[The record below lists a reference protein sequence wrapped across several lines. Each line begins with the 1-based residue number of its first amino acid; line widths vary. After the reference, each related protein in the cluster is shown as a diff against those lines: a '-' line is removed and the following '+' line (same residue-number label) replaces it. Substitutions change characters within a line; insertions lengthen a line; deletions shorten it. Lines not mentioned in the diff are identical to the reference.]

1 MAIPSV
7 YWLSAHALSTMREN
21 APFDTGNLRDL
32 GIWMDKTGKNEFTIF
47 IGGTEAPYAVYTNE
61 AWVAPYWKGKKNPN
75 EHWIDKAVKGIVDD
89 ICGMTGGRLASTV
102 GEEDRWVNKS
112 YWESPEG
119 IERLERYRIS
129 DYKSAVS

>member
-1 MAIPSV
+1 MAILSV
-7 YWLSAHALSTMREN
+7 YWLSAHALSTMRKN
-21 APFDTGNLRDL
+21 APFDTGNLRNN
-32 GIWMDKTGKNEFTIF
+32 GIRMYKTGMREFTVF

-75 EHWIDKAVKGIVDD
+75 EHWIDKGVQNVVETL
-89 ICGMTGGRLASTV
+89 CRLTGGRLASTV
-102 GEEDRWVNKS
+102 GEEDRWINKS

>member
-1 MAIPSV
+1 MAISLYRLAVTAEKMMKARSP
-7 YWLSAHALSTMREN
+7 Y
-21 APFDTGNLRDL
+21 DTGNLRDN
-32 GIWMDKTGKNEFTIF
+32 GIRMYKTGMREFTVF

-61 AWVAPYWKGKKNPN
+61 AWVAPYWKGKPNPN
-75 EHWIDKAVKGIVDD
+75 QHWIDLGVQNVVEEL
-89 ICGMTGGRLASTV
+89 CRLTGGRLASTV